1 MQTQF
6 ITLTLP
12 LLPTPL
18 ENRQQVETA
27 IAEQAKGSSDSN
39 TCLRWAITQLDRD
52 QQILQVEAIVLTNS
66 QSA

>member
-6 ITLTLP
+6 IILTLP

-27 IAEQAKGSSDSN
+27 IAEQAPGAGP
-39 TCLRWAITQLDRD
+39 THCLRWAITQLDRD
-52 QQILQVEAIVLTNS
+52 QQTLQVEAIILTNE
-66 QSA
+66 